1 MYYLFDLAP
10 ASLDCFPF
18 FSLSIIETKIILI
31 QNLKCG
37 HLCFIWSLVA
47 VRIPWGPRV
56 ELIRQP
62 VEFFGFACQHARDL
76 VLCHMLSQSLM
87 RPHPYSESQSQFLC
101 THFQSQSQ
109 YQYWNSSQS
118 STRSPVVGYAQFWQK
133 RWKFKIDHQA
143 ECLLKLPIASIASEL
158 SRIHWVYLV
167 YWAQAACPV
176 PVYVECRLKPK
187 QCRNCLPVCCPPCC
201 SPNRCP
207 PLPLTRHVV
216 GSAFVS
222 PMNACFDTLAE
233 GISANLV

>member
-1 MYYLFDLAP
+1 MFLHASNKQFIEFIKSSKLEYCVDCVTVYHKNMKNISENNMYYLFDLAP

-109 YQYWNSSQS
+109 YQY
-118 STRSPVVGYAQFWQK
+118 
-133 RWKFKIDHQA
+133 
-143 ECLLKLPIASIASEL
+143 
-158 SRIHWVYLV
+158 
-167 YWAQAACPV
+167 
-176 PVYVECRLKPK
+176 
-187 QCRNCLPVCCPPCC
+187 
-201 SPNRCP
+201 
-207 PLPLTRHVV
+207 
-216 GSAFVS
+216 
-222 PMNACFDTLAE
+222 
-233 GISANLV
+233 

>member
-1 MYYLFDLAP
+1 MTS
-10 ASLDCFPF
+10 SLPCFPLS
-18 FSLSIIETKIILI
+18 SLSISETKIMLI

-62 VEFFGFACQHARDL
+62 VEFFRVCLSTCSRPGAMPHAVPVSYAFA
-76 VLCHMLSQSLM
+76 SQA
-87 RPHPYSESQSQFLC
+87 ESQFLC
-101 THFQSQSQ
+101 THFQSQSS
-109 YQYWNSSQS
+109 NSSQS

-143 ECLLKLPIASIASEL
+143 ECLLKLPIASQHSRVEL
-158 SRIHWVYLV
+158 SRIHWVFTGELGAGGV
-167 YWAQAACPV
+167 SSSVPVPV

-187 QCRNCLPVCCPPCC
+187 QCRNCLAVCCPPCC

-207 PLPLTRHVV
+207 PLPHRHVV
-216 GSAFVS
+216 GSAFIS
-222 PMNACFDTLAE
+222 PMNACFDTL
-233 GISANLV
+233 